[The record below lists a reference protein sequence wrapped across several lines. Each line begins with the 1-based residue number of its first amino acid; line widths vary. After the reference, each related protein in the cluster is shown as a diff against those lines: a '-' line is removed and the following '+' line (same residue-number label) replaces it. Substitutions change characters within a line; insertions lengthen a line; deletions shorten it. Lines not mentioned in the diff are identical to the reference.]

1 MFDRLPF
8 AISDL
13 VLWVGVAAMAFG
25 AVTYGNGALS
35 VSAVFTGL
43 PLLLGAAVMK
53 AVELKPVPA
62 IVVASEAVLAAATE
76 QATEIQ
82 KQIKFDITKYSYG
95 ADARLDQALEALK
108 LKGRFDADY
117 PRLIG
122 YREELQDGHYTFVL
136 RFDSPKVKYDKWQES
151 YNTKMQTFFGRDVKV
166 ELAQWGKDG
175 VEVTLISQKSLQTPE

>member
-1 MFDRLPF
+1 MFNRLPF
-8 AISDL
+8 PVSSL
-13 VLWVGVAAMAFG
+13 VLWLGLAAMAVG
-25 AVTYGNGALS
+25 AVTYTNGAVS

-62 IVVASEAVLAAATE
+62 LAPASLETLAAAAT

-95 ADARLDQALEALK
+95 ADAHMDQALDALK

-117 PRLIG
+117 PKIIG
-122 YREELQDGHYTFVL
+122 YREDLHDGRYTLVL
-136 RFDSPKVKYDKWQES
+136 HFDSPKVGYDKWQES
-151 YNTKMQTFFGRDVKV
+151 YAAKMQTFFGRDVTV
-166 ELAQWGKDG
+166 ELSQLGEKG
-175 VEVTLISQKSLQTPE
+175 VELTLISQKDAQSD